1 MIWSKGNNI
10 YVFTNGSTTS
20 SLFIHLYK
28 ESAEWKLA
36 WVPGPPSSPAKG
48 VGKKHNARRWSK
60 AKCPCKVET
69 VENFVKDHIVNT
81 MNKKSAF

>member
-1 MIWSKGNNI
+1 ME
-10 YVFTNGSTTS
+10 V
-20 SLFIHLYK
+20 SL
-28 ESAEWKLA
+28 SAW
-36 WVPGPPSSPAKG
+36 PSFCPCQGG
-48 VGKKHNARRWSK
+48 VDKKHNARRWSK